1 VERGGLGRRAPPARE
16 AGPTPTLP
24 GRACC
29 LPDHAP
35 PPEVTLYERAIRP
48 ASAPLRRGRT
58 APDRLSEGVVLADA
72 RRPRT
77 EVRCPWDD
85 RLLASVPLGQ
95 PEDVTEAVR
104 RARVAQ
110 AAWAELPL
118 ERRAEA
124 FTRLHDAILER
135 KDEVLDLLQLE
146 TGKARRDALE
156 ELLDVALVA
165 RYYATSAADHLGTK
179 RRRGVVPGLT
189 SVREYRRP
197 LGVVG
202 VIAPWN
208 YPLSLSLSD
217 AIPALVAGNAVVVK
231 PDLRTPLSAL
241 LAGEVLA
248 EAALPAGL
256 YSVVTGTGEE
266 AGAALVRAVDYVAF
280 TGSTATGREVAA
292 AAAARLAGCSLE
304 LGGKN
309 PMLVLADADVP
320 RAVDGAVRGCFS
332 NAGQLCVS
340 LERIYVHTTLVQRFT
355 EALVA
360 ASRCLRLG
368 PGLNYEHDM
377 GALISTAHLARV
389 AAHVEEAVDAGAHLL
404 SGGRARPDLGPTFY
418 EPTLLGNVR
427 PGMRVLDEETFGPVA
442 SITPFSSVDEAVRLA
457 NDSPYGLNAS
467 VWTEDLEFGQRVALR
482 LRCGTVNVNEAYAA
496 AWASVDAPMGGM
508 NASGLGR
515 RHGKEGILRYTQAQT
530 VATQR
535 LHGAHRPNQM
545 SDERFDALTARALK
559 LMRRIPGIR

>member
-1 VERGGLGRRAPPARE
+1 VYDRAVADSPAPPFTR
-16 AGPTPTLP
+16 
-24 GRACC
+24 GRAS
-29 LPDHAP
+29 
-35 PPEVTLYERAIRP
+35 PE
-48 ASAPLRRGRT
+48 
-58 APDRLSEGVVLADA
+58 RLSDAVVLADA
-72 RRPRT
+72 RRPRAQ
-77 EVRCPWDD
+77 VRCPWDGSV
-85 RLLASVPLGQ
+85 LASVPLGGG
-95 PEDVTEAVR
+95 EDVGEAVR

-110 AAWAELPL
+110 GAWAALPL
-118 ERRAEA
+118 ERRTEV

-135 KDEVLDLLQLE
+135 KDEVLDLVQLE

-165 RYYATSAADHLGTK
+165 RYYTTRADDHLRPR

-189 SVREYRRP
+189 SVREYRHP

-208 YPLSLSLSD
+208 YPLSLTLSD
-217 AIPALVAGNAVVVK
+217 AIPALVAGNAVVIK
-231 PDLRTPLSAL
+231 PDVETPLSAL

-248 EAALPAGL
+248 DAGLPAGL
-256 YSVVTGTGEE
+256 YSVVTGSGED
-266 AGAALVRAVDYVAF
+266 AGAALVRAVDFVAF
-280 TGSTATGREVAA
+280 TGSTATGRDVAA
-292 AAAARLAGCSLE
+292 AAGARLAGASLE

-309 PMLVLADADVP
+309 PMLVLADADVS

-340 LERIYVHTTLVQRFT
+340 IERIYVHEDLAERFT

-360 ASRCLRLG
+360 ASRRLRVG
-368 PGLNYEHDM
+368 PGLTYEHDM
-377 GALISTAHLARV
+377 GALISPEHLARV
-389 AAHVEEAVDAGAHLL
+389 AAHVEEALEAGALL
-404 SGGRARPDLGPTFY
+404 LAGGRARPDLGPTFY
-418 EPTLLGNVR
+418 EPTLLGDVR

-442 SITPFSSVDEAVRLA
+442 SITPFATVDEAVRMA

-482 LRCGTVNVNEAYAA
+482 LQCGTVNVNEAYAA
-496 AWASVDAPMGGM
+496 AWGSVDAPMGGM
-508 NASGLGR
+508 KASGMGR
-515 RHGKEGILRYTQAQT
+515 RHGAEGILRYTRSQT

-535 LHGAHRPNQM
+535 LHAVDRPRRM

-559 LMRRIPGIR
+559 LMRHIPGIR